1 MKATSGHKS
10 KDNLQFNWVV
20 VFLLLP
26 VLFIVSYWKQFNGLY
41 GSESHENYRIMQGLF
56 TFLSGGAAQ
65 PSYHS
70 PILFPLAGAI
80 VSLIIP
86 KLFALQFVSIA
97 SAGVCYISFCRLLNQ
112 IYPEGTQRQR
122 YAFLILFLSPFYLK
136 AAIVGLADML
146 SMAFLMIALLESYKW
161 RTSRSSQSM
170 LFATCAA
177 VLAVQTRYATFLL
190 LLPVLPM
197 IWTAVSKRFS
207 ILLICIFAII
217 ITYTPSIFFKG
228 QEGLNLL
235 LHPWLKEWSA
245 LNLFSSTFELNGNPE
260 QYTLP
265 NIAFVISTLLHPGY
279 CLIGLLFIIVSLR
292 LKFRLPLSWVISHFL
307 FLLFIAGLPAQNLR
321 YLLPA
326 FPIALLA
333 FYPAYE
339 LIIFKFRTRNQR
351 VAVYVVA
358 VAIQILLAI
367 KVITPVIKYQ
377 QEEYVIA
384 ASLKLKP
391 VTTLNTYAI
400 DPALRTYEIPQEV
413 VNMWSTPDM
422 LYMNGDLLLFNKTR
436 FKSEDKNFVPYKSY
450 VTLRNQ
456 GRLMFLNSYPNGW
469 ELYRIKQ

>member
-1 MKATSGHKS
+1 
-10 KDNLQFNWVV
+10 
-20 VFLLLP
+20 
-26 VLFIVSYWKQFNGLY
+26 
-41 GSESHENYRIMQGLF
+41 
-56 TFLSGGAAQ
+56 
-65 PSYHS
+65 
-70 PILFPLAGAI
+70 
-80 VSLIIP
+80 
-86 KLFALQFVSIA
+86 
-97 SAGVCYISFCRLLNQ
+97 
-112 IYPEGTQRQR
+112 
-122 YAFLILFLSPFYLK
+122 
-136 AAIVGLADML
+136 
-146 SMAFLMIALLESYKW
+146 MAFLMIALLESYKW

-436 FKSEDKNFVPYKSY
+436 FKSEDKNFVHYKSY